1 MKDKDKHHDDK
12 LIIISVVTAVIIS
25 KFGDG
30 LLNNE
35 QIFGWLGI
43 VTNEI
48 IRGILGLIIYV
59 FILIALTFALLP
71 LIKWFAKKFYQE

>member
-1 MKDKDKHHDDK
+1 MKNKDEHHNDK
-12 LIIISVVTAVIIS
+12 LIIISVVTAVVIS
-25 KFGDG
+25 KFGDS

-48 IRGILGLIIYV
+48 IRGILGLIIYI
-59 FILIALTFALLP
+59 FILAILTFALLP
-71 LIKWFAKKFYQE
+71 IIKWISKRFYEE